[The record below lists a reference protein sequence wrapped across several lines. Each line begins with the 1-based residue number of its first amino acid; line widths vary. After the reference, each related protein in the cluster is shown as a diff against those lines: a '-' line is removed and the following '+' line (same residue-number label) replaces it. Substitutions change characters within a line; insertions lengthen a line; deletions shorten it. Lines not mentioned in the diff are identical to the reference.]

1 MGAMEPTSRRIA
13 GAHGIDLHML
23 EWSREGVPVVLLHGF
38 SNECRIWG
46 DLGPLLA
53 PYYHVVGLDQRGH
66 GDSSWDPEAQYDVDD
81 MTDDLECVLEA
92 LEFERL
98 VLVGHSMGGR
108 VSTNFGG
115 RHPERLAGLVLVD
128 IGPELDA
135 RGPMRMRQEVSSHQ
149 APRFG
154 SVEEYAGIVSHNYPA
169 SSPEATLRMARDELK
184 PGDDGLYE
192 LKMDPALRG
201 AMASRGSDAQLLAKE
216 EEMIQR
222 QWEALAKIPCPTLVV
237 RGAASDF
244 LSPEIADKM
253 VEEVI
258 PNAQLA
264 VVPQAGHSVMTD
276 NPEGFCHVVTDFAVA
291 G

>member
-1 MGAMEPTSRRIA
+1 MGAMEPTSRRIH

-23 EWSREGVPVVLLHGF
+23 AWSSEGVPIVMLHGF
-38 SNECRIWG
+38 GNECRIWG

-53 PYYHVVGLDQRGH
+53 PYYHVVALDQRGH
-66 GDSSWDPEAQYDVDD
+66 GDSSWDPEARYDVDD
-81 MTDDLECVLEA
+81 MTDDLECVLET
-92 LEFERL
+92 LGFERL
-98 VLVGHSMGGR
+98 VLIGHSMGGR

-115 RHPERLAGLVLVD
+115 RHPDRLAGLVLVD
-128 IGPELDA
+128 IGPELDP
-135 RGPMRMRQEVSSHQ
+135 RGPLRMRQEVETRQ
-149 APRFG
+149 KPRFG
-154 SVEEYAGIVSHNYPA
+154 SIEEYAGIVSHNYPA

-184 PGDDGLYE
+184 QCADGLYE
-192 LKMDPALRG
+192 LKMDPALRDV
-201 AMASRGSDAQLLAKE
+201 MASRGSDAQLLAKE

-222 QWEALAKIPCPTLVV
+222 QWDALAKIPCPTLLV

-276 NPEGFCHVVTDFAVA
+276 NPEGFCQVVTDFAVSE
-291 G
+291 

>member
-1 MGAMEPTSRRIA
+1 MSAMDPESRRIS

-23 EWSREGVPVVLLHGF
+23 EWSTEGVPVVLLHGF
-38 SNECRIWG
+38 SNEAHIWD

-53 PYYHVVGLDQRGH
+53 PYYPVVGLDQRGH
-66 GDSSWDPEAQYDVDD
+66 GDSSWDAQARYDVDD
-81 MTDDLECVLEA
+81 MTDDLECVLET
-92 LEFERL
+92 LGFERL
-98 VLVGHSMGGR
+98 VLIGHSMGGR
-108 VSTNFGG
+108 VSTVFGG

-135 RGPMRMRQEVSSHQ
+135 RGPLRMRQEVESHQ
-149 APRFG
+149 KPRFG
-154 SVEEYAGIVSHNYPA
+154 SVEEYAGVVSHNYPA

-184 PGDDGLYE
+184 QCADGLYE

-201 AMASRGSDAQLLAKE
+201 VLASRGSDAQLLAVE
-216 EEMIQR
+216 EALIQQ
-222 QWEALAKIPCPTLVV
+222 QWGALAKIPCPTLVV

-253 VEEVI
+253 VDEVI

-276 NPEGFCHVVTDFAVA
+276 NPEGFCQVVTDFAVSE
-291 G
+291 